1 MATKTGGIGNNDPNN
16 YMTYFKTPQALGIQ
30 MATGEYPNG
39 TITFTDIAAGG
50 PVWRNQHYGGM
61 NFEVKLYLCDSA
73 GNNKCLIGDWVI
85 NAQESS
91 NKKDFS
97 VSGATG
103 LAGKALYLIMDD
115 TWSEPGDSR
124 DYTVLRYRTG
134 VSVQTAYNQFRV
146 NCATAQ
152 NGSVSA
158 SVNMATVGSTVTLY
172 PSPNTGYYLTGY
184 TTSPTLTITNN
195 TFTMP
200 ASDVTITPV
209 FAKVT
214 YSITKAA
221 SPAAG
226 GTVTVASTAQMG
238 DSVSVYQTT
247 NAGYYFNGWTT
258 SPALT
263 ISGDAFTMP
272 ASNVSITANYLKRST
287 GSLSKTS
294 FAGGETI
301 TLSISADKSAY
312 SHKYQ
317 LSFGGSMVTSLT
329 NVNAGVSSASINV
342 PISWCNYVTSATT
355 KTGGTLTL
363 YTYSGS
369 TQIGSYTISNLTF
382 NVPASVVPSIGTVT
396 TSIARTIG
404 NVTYANVGE
413 YYVQNHSGVRVQT
426 TASGSYS
433 STISSLKVQLNGY
446 SGSSYVKTVSAASI
460 DFTTG
465 LLSVAGSTTIT
476 VTATDS
482 RGRTATKTAT
492 ITVTAYNAPSGSV
505 TCRRVN
511 SGGSDDDM
519 GEYAKFT
526 LTKNYTAV
534 GSNSLTV
541 RMTSQGSTVTVTGT
555 SGDVL
560 PGSRQTFSIQ
570 QEYTVT
576 VTLQDSFETTT
587 VTGKVRSANFLIYAS
602 ANGKKLG
609 FKKAATKGGVN
620 DETIEFSGTATI
632 YIGDLTLAQYIQSI
646 VNNM

>member
-1 MATKTGGIGNNDPNN
+1 MATKTGAIGNNDPNN

-39 TITFTDIAAGG
+39 SITFTDIAAGG

-73 GNNKCLIGDWVI
+73 GNNKCLIGDWTI
-85 NAQESS
+85 EAQQSS

-103 LAGKALYLIMDD
+103 LAGKALYLLMDD
-115 TWSEPGDSR
+115 TWAEPGDSR
-124 DYTVLRYRTG
+124 DYTILRYRTG
-134 VSVQTAYNQFRV
+134 VSVQTAYNQFSV
-146 NCATAQ
+146 TCQ
-152 NGSVSA
+152 SGGNGSLTASA
-158 SVNMATVGSTVTLY
+158 NSAVVGSTVTLY
-172 PSPNTGYYLTGY
+172 PSANTGYYLTGY
-184 TTSPTLTITNN
+184 TTSPSVTITNN

-200 ASDVTITPV
+200 ASAVTITAN

-214 YSITKAA
+214 YSITKSA

-238 DSVSVYQTT
+238 NSVSVSQTPNT
-247 NAGYYFNGWTT
+247 GYYFNGWTT

-263 ISGDAFTMP
+263 ISGGAFTMP

-287 GSLSKTS
+287 ASLSKTS
-294 FAGGETI
+294 MTGGDTI

-312 SHKYQ
+312 SHKYK
-317 LSFGGSMVTSLT
+317 LSFGTNMETSLT
-329 NVNAGVSSASINV
+329 SVNAGVSSVSISVPASW
-342 PISWCNYVTSATT
+342 SNYIPNATS
-355 KTGGTLTL
+355 KGSGTLIL

-369 TQIGSYTISNLTF
+369 TEIGSYTITNLTY
-382 NVPASVVPSIGTVT
+382 NVPASAVPSVGTIT

-404 NVTYANVGE
+404 GVTYANVGN

-433 STISSLKVQLNGY
+433 STISSLKVALNGY
-446 SGSSYVKTVSAASI
+446 SGNNYVKTVSSGSI

-492 ITVTAYNAPSGSV
+492 ITVTAYNAPSGNV

-541 RMTSQGSTVTVTGT
+541 RMTSQGSTVTITGT

-576 VTLQDSFETTT
+576 VTLQDSFETVTI
-587 VTGKVRSANFLIYAS
+587 TGKVRSANFLIYAS

-609 FKKAATKGGVN
+609 FKKAATKGGTN